1 MIELTPE
8 QKQRIGEYVNKF
20 KEFLKSET
28 GKEWDKERNDR
39 LVLFRKLLSEEKV
52 VQLSKDDFG
61 KIIIILWAS
70 QIWGNKEYLV
80 NTIISRNGLQKLR
93 NEFNAL
99 IYGKET
105 LEKRYDRF
113 RKNIKGLGGASI
125 TEILAFVSPNEYCI
139 WNRTP
144 INVLPFLKMK
154 NLLPSQIHPSY
165 IKGKHYVRCND
176 VLKLIKDELED
187 KGLENPNFI
196 DVDHFLYY
204 IFVYEMPE
212 KEMVPQEK
220 VEEKVELIGVLKG
233 ISTHEEAEAILLELG
248 NMFGFKTYTPDLS
261 KQYKGRKL
269 GDISTLKEIPSG
281 FFASDILDIIKEI
294 DVIWFKKDVP
304 EYCFEVEHTTDIIK
318 GLWRLYQIEQL
329 KGVKFFIIAPLE
341 AYPKFEKFMLRRP
354 FKDLKDK
361 CIFKSYRDLISLYNL
376 AIKFYPLRTKF
387 GID

>member
-1 MIELTPE
+1 MRMVELTPE
-8 QKQRIGEYVNKF
+8 QKQRIGEYINKF

-28 GKEWDKERNDR
+28 GEEWEKERKDK
-39 LVLFRKLLSEEKV
+39 LVLFQKLLNEENV

-61 KIIIILWAS
+61 KIITILWAS
-70 QIWGNKEYLV
+70 QMWGNKEYLV

-99 IYGKET
+99 TYGKET

-154 NLLPSQIHPSY
+154 KLLPPQIHPSY
-165 IKGKHYVRCND
+165 IKGKYYVRCND
-176 VLKLIKDELED
+176 VLELIKDELED

-212 KEMVPQEK
+212 REMVPQEK
-220 VEEKVELIGVLKG
+220 
-233 ISTHEEAEAILLELG
+233 
-248 NMFGFKTYTPDLS
+248 KTT
-261 KQYKGRKL
+261 
-269 GDISTLKEIPSG
+269 
-281 FFASDILDIIKEI
+281 
-294 DVIWFKKDVP
+294 KK
-304 EYCFEVEHTTDIIK
+304 K
-318 GLWRLYQIEQL
+318 
-329 KGVKFFIIAPLE
+329 K
-341 AYPKFEKFMLRRP
+341 
-354 FKDLKDK
+354 
-361 CIFKSYRDLISLYNL
+361 
-376 AIKFYPLRTKF
+376 
-387 GID
+387 